1 MLNKLCFASLI
12 ATSFSLA
19 VAAPASK
26 LQPPTPPPAPGP
38 DAPPPPV
45 CKATGDVMFQ
55 IADRVDT
62 AIMPQGAPTW
72 TNDLYESGA
81 WQHIEYDAKGKITRR
96 SSGCLDK
103 TQLATIRGALEH
115 APWKVEHGGAACAAV
130 SGTYLEYTL
139 RGKATWTQRM
149 CQLDSLDADTM
160 KALQTIS
167 KLLDDAS
174 RPSAI
179 ETSPGKPVR

>member
-1 MLNKLCFASLI
+1 MLTKLCFASLI

-45 CKATGDVMFQ
+45 CKASSDVLFQ
-55 IADRVDT
+55 VADRVDT
-62 AIMPQGAPTW
+62 ALMPDGSATW
-72 TNDLYESGA
+72 TNTVYEGGA
-81 WQHIEYDAKGKITRR
+81 WQRVELDAKGKITRR
-96 SSGCLDK
+96 SSGCFDK
-103 TQLATIRGALEH
+103 TKLSTIRSTLDHATWKTEH
-115 APWKVEHGGAACAAV
+115 AGAACAAV
-130 SGTYLEYTL
+130 SGTYLEYTS
-139 RGKATWTQRM
+139 RGKVVWTQRM
-149 CQLDSLDADTM
+149 CQLDVLDADSA

-167 KLLDDAS
+167 SLLDDVS

-179 ETSPGKPVR
+179 ETSRGKPVR